1 LASKINKNKVIAAAQ
16 KYVQK
21 GQYDK
26 AIREYSRIVEED
38 PRDVRIWLKIGD
50 LHAKK
55 NAKPEAVETYSKVAE
70 FYSEQGFY
78 LKSVAVYKQ
87 ILKIDG
93 SLVEINLRLAEL
105 YKQLGLL
112 SDAMQQY
119 EQVSNHYHQS
129 GRTREAL
136 AALRQIV
143 ELDPENV
150 ASRIKLAELYSKE
163 SMRDEAVEEFA
174 KAADYLR
181 AENRIDDFVK
191 VAERLVFH
199 QSDNISIVKELAGI
213 YLRKRDARRALQKLQ
228 LAFKADPRD
237 TETLEMLARAFEDLG
252 QVAKTVSVLK
262 EVANVYAENG
272 QTNKQRET
280 FQRILN
286 LSPNDEDAHKFLG
299 GQQVGQQVPQPPVY
313 EQPPPP
319 QAPPVYEQPPPP
331 QAPPPQGY
339 DGFDEFRHAPQ
350 GREDPEFSSP
360 VEEYTTGQVDKYTT
374 GEAYSEPVAG
384 HDYPGEYQANQPEHY
399 EAPEHLDDAAVFDEP
414 FQDIPDDA
422 AGWQQEDYG
431 GDAGYAQP
439 EAVEAYPDLQAEVAK
454 IITEAD
460 VYLKY
465 GLQEKAIDHLLQ
477 VFDSDPHNLDVHL
490 KLREIY
496 VQMGRYRDA
505 ARELYI
511 LGQMYSE
518 ADRRQAAE
526 FLNEALELDPDN
538 REARMLLGTLEGSL
552 PEAPTG
558 APYEL
563 DDDYD
568 DVEPIDLDAADIV
581 EEIPIDSV
589 DLLEASSVTPMEAEL
604 DVPEG
609 PSTEPGRGWP
619 TDRAGS
625 EVEFSDDLSAPDDF
639 SVPDTLS
646 GRQQGSGVIEV
657 HGETID
663 TLGGGTPASE
673 VIELGG
679 TGRLSDSQ
687 ARAHLEEESPKIEDD
702 LEEAE
707 FFIQQNLLTE
717 ARGIL
722 DELVSKAPNHP
733 LVRSKLAELEA
744 LEGQSFGEAEEEIVD
759 EEPTNLAQEL
769 AFDDVEEFDLPEE
782 EANFS
787 VEDVFEEFKRGSDAA
802 GSEED
807 SDTHYDLGIA
817 YREMGLLDDA
827 ITEFKV
833 AMRSRDK
840 EVLCHMMIGLCYIEK
855 DMLSESISQFKTGL
869 YVEGITERETIAL
882 YFELGQAYE
891 HLEDYREA
899 LYYYEKVAKKDS
911 RFREV
916 GKRIEE
922 IQTKEGRSQKGKN
935 PDDDHPTPPKM
946 A

>member
-87 ILKIDG
+87 ILKIDNT
-93 SLVEINLRLAEL
+93 LVEINLRLAEL

-119 EQVSNHYHQS
+119 EQVSNHYHQA
-129 GRTREAL
+129 GRSREAL

-199 QSDNISIVKELAGI
+199 QSDNIAIVKELAGI

-237 TETLEMLARAFEDLG
+237 TDTLEMLARAFEDLG

-262 EVANVYAENG
+262 EVANVYGENG
-272 QTNKQRET
+272 QSNKQRET
-280 FQRILN
+280 YQRILS
-286 LSPNDEDAHKFLG
+286 LSPNDEDAHKVLG
-299 GQQVGQQVPQPPVY
+299 QPAQSAQQPAYEPALAAPQPGREPAPVFDRHGY
-313 EQPPPP
+313 DEFQPPRS
-319 QAPPVYEQPPPP
+319 ASL
-331 QAPPPQGY
+331 
-339 DGFDEFRHAPQ
+339 
-350 GREDPEFSSP
+350 GRPEEPKFSSP
-360 VEEYTTGQVDKYTT
+360 VEEYSTGQVDDYR
-374 GEAYSEPVAG
+374 EAGAPYEEPPG
-384 HDYPGEYQANQPEHY
+384 RGYEQYPPDYAASPSGHY
-399 EAPEHLDDAAVFDEP
+399 EAPEHLDEGAFDAP
-414 FQDIPDDA
+414 FGDLPDDA
-422 AGWQQEDYG
+422 AAWSQDDYG
-431 GDAGYAQP
+431 GQPAYAQP
-439 EAVEAYPDLQAEVAK
+439 PSREAYDFQAEVAK
-454 IITEAD
+454 IITEAE

-552 PEAPTG
+552 PEAPAVG
-558 APYEL
+558 AYEV
-563 DDDYD
+563 DDDFD

-581 EEIPIDSV
+581 EEIPIDSS
-589 DLLEASSVTPMEAEL
+589 DLLEASSLTPMDESDA
-604 DVPEG
+604 DAPEG
-609 PSTEPGRGWP
+609 ASTEPGRGWP
-619 TDRAGS
+619 TDRAAR
-625 EVEFSDDLSAPDDF
+625 VEFSDDQVVHDTFSGMNDD
-639 SVPDTLS
+639 
-646 GRQQGSGVIEV
+646 QGSGIIEV
-657 HGETID
+657 QGETID

-679 TGRLSDSQ
+679 QPRISDSQ
-687 ARAHLEEESPKIEDD
+687 ARAHLEEESLKIEDD

-722 DELVSKAPNHP
+722 AELASRSPQHP
-733 LVRSKLAELEA
+733 LVRAKLSELEA
-744 LEGQSFGEAEEEIVD
+744 LERQSVSEAEEETVD

-769 AFDDVEEFDLPEE
+769 DFDDGEELDLPQEAQ
-782 EANFS
+782 ANFS
-787 VEDVFEEFKRGSDAA
+787 VEDVFEEFKRGSGDA
-802 GSEED
+802 GTEED

-833 AMRSRDK
+833 AMRARDK

-855 DMLSESISQFKTGL
+855 DMLSEAISQFKTGL

-899 LYYYEKVAKKDS
+899 LYYYEKVAKKDT

-922 IQTKEGRSQKGKN
+922 IQAKSEGGARKKN
-935 PDDDHPTPPKM
+935 DSPDDRPTPPKM
-946 A
+946 V